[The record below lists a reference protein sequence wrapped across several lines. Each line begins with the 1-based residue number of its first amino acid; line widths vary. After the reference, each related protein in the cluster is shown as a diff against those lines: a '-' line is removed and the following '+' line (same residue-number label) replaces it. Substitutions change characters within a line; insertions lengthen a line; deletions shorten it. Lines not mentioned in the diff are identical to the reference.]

1 VKSSDALRA
10 LVGQEIRRNL
20 RPVRVLLLF
29 GLAMLLAYREV
40 GYPHDG
46 AMPHLL
52 GALTRDD
59 FWLQSVVVLVAAAM
73 GGALAEDRR
82 CGFTLTVVARGGSR
96 RRYLAAKLL
105 GASASSALMTLFIL
119 LGFFAMVA
127 LQSPAER
134 TAWELEAWPRALVP
148 ELARDH
154 PVLHDLLVAS
164 AQIVASAAIAPIG
177 VAAGILVAN
186 EYIAMAAVPVV
197 FIALTLALY
206 DTWRGMSPFVYL
218 ELRRSYNGSPR
229 DLTPPQIFLYW
240 AGFSALMI
248 LLCRWLLARK
258 RFV

>member
-1 VKSSDALRA
+1 VKSSGTLRA
-10 LVGQEIRRNL
+10 LVWQEIRRNL
-20 RPVRVLLLF
+20 RPVRAALLF

-40 GYPHDG
+40 GQ
-46 AMPHLL
+46 AWNSSMPHLL
-52 GALTRDD
+52 GVLTRHKSCLDT
-59 FWLQSVVVLVAAAM
+59 VVVLVAAAM

-82 CGFTLTVVARGGSR
+82 CGFALTVVARGGSR

-134 TAWELEAWPRALVP
+134 SAWELEAWPRALVP

-154 PVLHDLLVAS
+154 PMLHDLLIAS
-164 AQIVASAAIAPIG
+164 AKIVASAALSTLG
-177 VAAGILVAN
+177 VLAGILVAN
-186 EYIAMAAVPVV
+186 EYVAMAAVPVV
-197 FIALTLALY
+197 FIALSVAFH
-206 DTWRGMSPFVYL
+206 DTYRPLSPFVYL

-240 AGFSALMI
+240 KGFLALMI
-248 LLCRWLLARK
+248 LLCRWLFARK

>member
-1 VKSSDALRA
+1 M
-10 LVGQEIRRNL
+10 
-20 RPVRVLLLF
+20 F

-40 GYPHDG
+40 GQ
-46 AMPHLL
+46 AWNSSMPHLW
-52 GALTRDD
+52 GALTRHD
-59 FWLQSVVVLVAAAM
+59 FWLQPVVVLVAAVM
-73 GGALAEDRR
+73 GSALAEDRR

-134 TAWELEAWPRALVP
+134 SAWELHAWPRALVP

-154 PVLHDLLVAS
+154 PVLHDLLIAS
-164 AQIVASAAIAPIG
+164 AKMLASAALSTIG
-177 VAAGILVAN
+177 VAAGLLVAN
-186 EYIAMAAVPVV
+186 EYMAMAAVPVV
-197 FIALTLALY
+197 FAALTLALH
-206 DTWRGMSPFVYL
+206 DTWRGLSPFVYL
-218 ELRRSYNGSPR
+218 ELERSYSGSAR
-229 DLTPPQIFLYW
+229 DLTPPAIFLYW